1 MKKIPL
7 YTQIKNELENTL
19 RKNDSDL
26 YKTWYRAGA
35 SAACRIISTIQ
46 VDSHIDK
53 EVMKPEEVICICNKC
68 GGSGRYYNHPSDGE
82 GRTCSKCNGKGRF

>member
-19 RKNDSDL
+19 RKNDSNL

-35 SAACRIISTIQ
+35 AAAAACRIISKSQ

-53 EVMKPEEVICICNKC
+53 EVMKPELTWKC
-68 GGSGRYYNHPSDGE
+68 VD
-82 GRTCSKCNGKGRF
+82 CGKIFDCRCGNCERLWAT